1 MSLALNQIEPPI
13 RFRPD
18 TPMSDAD
25 FLRFCAAN
33 EPMRFERGADGE
45 IIVMSPTGTE
55 GSGYETDVTI
65 ELALWARA
73 DGRGRAFG
81 SNAGFKL
88 PDTSVRAADA
98 AWVTWQRWNSV
109 SREEREGFAPI
120 CPEFVIEVR
129 SRTDRLAPLQEK
141 MEQWITNGAEVAWLI
156 DPIEKA
162 VTVYRPGV
170 EPEFHAHPT
179 SVQGTGPIAGF
190 ELVLSKIW
198 D

>member
-45 IIVMSPTGTE
+45 IIVTSPTGTE

-73 DGRGRAFG
+73 DGRGGAFG